1 MLLALTQPSR
11 SADLANLYMTRG
23 RYTPKGVG
31 FYPHTLAKQSC
42 KGKPVAEF
50 FSPSFMDDIR
60 LCPVTTFKV
69 YEEQT
74 QSVRAGESRLLL
86 SFIQPHRA
94 VT

>member
-11 SADLANLYMTRG
+11 SADLANLYMTRR

-31 FYPHTLAKQSC
+31 FYLAKQSC

-50 FSPSFMDDIR
+50 FSPSFMNDIR